1 MMGVEEEGRETMAK
15 QFACKD
21 IGMNCGFKTEANNE
35 EELMVKIAQHAKEV
49 HNMSQI
55 DSAARKR
62 SAQHES
68 NLTRSLT
75 EGQGCHQGKETLVLK
90 RTTSSRMTS

>member
-1 MMGVEEEGRETMAK
+1 MTGVEEEGRETMAK

-55 DSAARKR
+55 SPDLLQKVKGAIKEKR
-62 SAQHES
+62 
-68 NLTRSLT
+68 RWF
-75 EGQGCHQGKETLVLK
+75 
-90 RTTSSRMTS
+90 